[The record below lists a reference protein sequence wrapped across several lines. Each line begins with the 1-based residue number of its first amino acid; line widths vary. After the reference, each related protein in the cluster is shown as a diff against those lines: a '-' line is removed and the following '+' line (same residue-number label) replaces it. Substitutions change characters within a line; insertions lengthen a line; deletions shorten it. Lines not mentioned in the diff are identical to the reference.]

1 MTDILALFTPAGQHN
16 HALIVAILIGA
27 VAGGTSILYAALGET
42 ISERAGVV
50 NVGMEGSMLVGC
62 LAAFAATVKSGNPW
76 VGVLAG
82 AAAGGALA
90 AVHAWMVVYR
100 KANQLA
106 TGLVVLF
113 LAIGVTDLYGTSYV
127 SSEIHGFHNVA
138 VPLLEQDSGARPD
151 AVRPRPA
158 GLRRLRGR
166 ARGVVVPL
174 PQPLG
179 PADQDGGGK
188 TGVPGGLRSVAGSHP
203 HRSRHRRWCPGRDR
217 RGPALHRGGPVL
229 GREHDRRPGLHRRGP
244 GDLRRLGAVQGA
256 GRGLPVRCRHH
267 ARVSQLQVHGVKV
280 NQFLLDALPYLV
292 TIIVLVALARKR
304 KNAAPE
310 ALGQAL

>member
-1 MTDILALFTPAGQHN
+1 MTALLGLFTPAGQHN
-16 HALIVAILIGA
+16 HALVVAILIGA

-50 NVGMEGSMLVGC
+50 DVGMEGSMLAGC
-62 LAAFAATVKSGNPW
+62 LAAFAATVKTGNPW
-76 VGVLAG
+76 FGVLAG

-113 LAIGVTDLYGTSYV
+113 LAIGITDLYGTSYV

-138 VPLLEQDSGARPD
+138 IPGLSSIPVLGPVLFDHDPLVYLSY
-151 AVRPRPA
+151 
-158 GLRRLRGR
+158 
-166 ARGVVVPL
+166 VVVPAVYWFL
-174 PQPLG
+174 F
-179 PADQDGGGK
+179 
-188 TGVPGGLRSVAGSHP
+188 
-203 HRSRHRRWCPGRDR
+203 RSRWGLLIRTAGEKPESLVAYGLS
-217 RGPALHRGGPVL
+217 PARIRTAAVIAGGAL
-229 GREHDRRPGLHRRGP
+229 GGIG
-244 GDLRRLGAVQGA
+244 GAQLSTAVA
-256 GRGLPVRCRHH
+256 LSWAENMTVGRGFIAVALVIFAAWEPFKVL
-267 ARVSQLQVHGVKV
+267 AGAYLFGAAITLGSQLQVHGFKV

-310 ALGQAL
+310 ALGMSL

>member
-1 MTDILALFTPAGQHN
+1 MNSTVALFTPAGQHN

-42 ISERAGVV
+42 ISERAGVI

-62 LAAFAATVKSGNPW
+62 LAAFATTVKTGNPW
-76 VGVLAG
+76 YGVVAG

-127 SSEIHGFHNVA
+127 SSQVHGFKNIA
-138 VPLLEQDSGARPD
+138 VP
-151 AVRPRPA
+151 
-158 GLRRLRGR
+158 GLSKIPVL
-166 ARGVVVPL
+166 
-174 PQPLG
+174 
-179 PADQDGGGK
+179 
-188 TGVPGGLRSVAGSHP
+188 
-203 HRSRHRRWCPGRDR
+203 
-217 RGPALHRGGPVL
+217 GPVL
-229 GREHDRRPGLHRRGP
+229 FDHDPLVYVAYAAVPVVYWFLFRSRWGLLIRTAGEKPESLTAYGLSPARIRTAAVIAG
-244 GDLRRLGAVQGA
+244 GALGGIGGAQLSTAVA
-256 GRGLPVRCRHH
+256 LSWAENMTVGRGFIAVALVIFAAWEPFKVL
-267 ARVSQLQVHGVKV
+267 AGAYLFGAAITLGSQLQVHGVKV

-292 TIIVLVALARKR
+292 TILVLVALARKR
-304 KNAAPE
+304 KDAAPE
-310 ALGQAL
+310 ALGHAL

>member
-1 MTDILALFTPAGQHN
+1 MNSTVALFTPAGQHN

-42 ISERAGVV
+42 ISERAGVI

-62 LAAFAATVKSGNPW
+62 LAAFATTVKTGNPW
-76 VGVLAG
+76 YGVVAG

-127 SSEIHGFHNVA
+127 SSQVHGFKNFA
-138 VPLLEQDSGARPD
+138 IP
-151 AVRPRPA
+151 
-158 GLRRLRGR
+158 GLSKIPVL
-166 ARGVVVPL
+166 
-174 PQPLG
+174 
-179 PADQDGGGK
+179 
-188 TGVPGGLRSVAGSHP
+188 
-203 HRSRHRRWCPGRDR
+203 
-217 RGPALHRGGPVL
+217 GPVL
-229 GREHDRRPGLHRRGP
+229 FDHDPLVYVAYVTVPMVYWFLFRSRWGLLIRTAGEKPESLTAYGLSPARIRTAAVIAG
-244 GDLRRLGAVQGA
+244 GALGGIGGAQLSTAVA
-256 GRGLPVRCRHH
+256 LSWAENMTVGRGFIAVALVIFAAWEPFKVL
-267 ARVSQLQVHGVKV
+267 AGAYLFGAAITLGSQLQVHGVKV

-304 KNAAPE
+304 KDAAPE
-310 ALGQAL
+310 ALGHAL

>member
-1 MTDILALFTPAGQHN
+1 MNSTVALFTPAGQHN

-42 ISERAGVV
+42 ISERAGVI

-62 LAAFAATVKSGNPW
+62 LAAFATTVKTGNPW
-76 VGVLAG
+76 YGVVAG

-127 SSEIHGFHNVA
+127 SSQVHGFKNFA
-138 VPLLEQDSGARPD
+138 LP
-151 AVRPRPA
+151 
-158 GLRRLRGR
+158 GLSKIPVL
-166 ARGVVVPL
+166 
-174 PQPLG
+174 
-179 PADQDGGGK
+179 
-188 TGVPGGLRSVAGSHP
+188 
-203 HRSRHRRWCPGRDR
+203 
-217 RGPALHRGGPVL
+217 GPVL
-229 GREHDRRPGLHRRGP
+229 FDHDPLVYVAYVTVPVVYWFLFRSRWGLLIRTAGEKPESLTAYGLSPARIRTAAVIAG
-244 GDLRRLGAVQGA
+244 GALGGIGGAQLSTAVA
-256 GRGLPVRCRHH
+256 LSWAENMTVGRGFIAVALVIFAAWEPFKVL
-267 ARVSQLQVHGVKV
+267 AGAYLFGAAITLGSQLQVHGVKV

-304 KNAAPE
+304 KDAAPE
-310 ALGQAL
+310 ALGHAL

>member
-1 MTDILALFTPAGQHN
+1 MNSTVALFTPAGQHN

-27 VAGGTSILYAALGET
+27 VAGGTSILYAAFGQT
-42 ISERAGVV
+42 ISERAGVI

-62 LAAFAATVKSGNPW
+62 LAAFATTVKTGNPW
-76 VGVLAG
+76 YGVVAG

-127 SSEIHGFHNVA
+127 SSQVHGFKNFA
-138 VPLLEQDSGARPD
+138 IP
-151 AVRPRPA
+151 
-158 GLRRLRGR
+158 GLSKIPVL
-166 ARGVVVPL
+166 
-174 PQPLG
+174 
-179 PADQDGGGK
+179 
-188 TGVPGGLRSVAGSHP
+188 
-203 HRSRHRRWCPGRDR
+203 
-217 RGPALHRGGPVL
+217 GPVL
-229 GREHDRRPGLHRRGP
+229 FDHDPLVYVAYVTVPVVYWFLFRSRWGLLIRTAGEKPESLTAYGLSPARIRTAAVIAG
-244 GDLRRLGAVQGA
+244 GALGGIGGAQLSTAVA
-256 GRGLPVRCRHH
+256 LSWAENMTVGRGFIAVALVIFAAWEPFKVL
-267 ARVSQLQVHGVKV
+267 AGAYLFGAAITLGSQLQVHGVKV

-304 KNAAPE
+304 KDAAPE
-310 ALGQAL
+310 ALGHAL